1 MKRGIHSSRSHGRL
15 ALGISAGLI
24 ALLIL
29 ARIALPFIVKARLNA
44 KLAGF
49 SDRYT
54 GEVQGVSLAL
64 WRGDIV
70 LSGLQLREEGAF
82 FKLDLHELE
91 INLDWGPLLRRR
103 IFAASVT
110 ALRPSLRMKVAPA
123 VRAAKAAEAAVA
135 EKARELK
142 AEQGERQTSRPIPA
156 LLEEISPFRIDRLEI
171 KDGEVFVREGGDQA
185 EARFFEIQAVVENL
199 TNAAKWSSG
208 PTARGQASARV
219 EDTGSLKIDVKLN
232 PTARQPDFRLTLA
245 VEKLALKEVNPL
257 LRSEYGV
264 DVESGTFDL
273 YVEAE
278 AKDGGFKGYVKP
290 FLEGLKMHGKKDK
303 GALKAIK
310 EAVVGAVAAVL
321 KNKDS
326 QAVASKVPFEG
337 KFEDPQTGVWAAV
350 VSVLRNA
357 FITALGPR
365 FDGL

>member
-1 MKRGIHSSRSHGRL
+1 MRMKLLAGLVALLVLARL
-15 ALGISAGLI
+15 AL
-24 ALLIL
+24 
-29 ARIALPFIVKARLNA
+29 PHVVKARLNA
-44 KLAGF
+44 GLDGF

-54 GEVQGVSLAL
+54 GEVRGVSLAL
-64 WRGDIV
+64 WRGEIV
-70 LSGLQLREEGAF
+70 LRGLQLREEGAF
-82 FKLDLHELE
+82 FKLDLHELAVD
-91 INLDWGPLLRRR
+91 LDWGPLLRRR
-103 IFAASVT
+103 IFAVSVK

-123 VRAAKAAEAAVA
+123 AKAVEAAQAAVA

-142 AEQGERQTSRPIPA
+142 AEHGERQDSRPLPA

-171 KDGEVFVREGGDQA
+171 QDGEVVVREGGDQA
-185 EARFFEIQAVVENL
+185 EARFFEIQGVVENL

-208 PTARGQASARV
+208 PAAKGRASARV
-219 EDTGSLKIDVKLN
+219 QETGSLRLDVELN

-264 DVESGTFDL
+264 DVESGAFDL

-290 FLEGLKMHGKKDK
+290 FIDGLKMRGKKEK
-303 GALKAIK
+303 GALKAVK

-326 QAVASKVPFEG
+326 RAVASKVPFAG
-337 KFEDPQTGVWAAV
+337 RFDDPQAGVWAAV

-357 FITALGPR
+357 FVTALGPS

>member
-1 MKRGIHSSRSHGRL
+1 MRMRIL
-15 ALGISAGLI
+15 AGFI
-24 ALLIL
+24 ALLIG
-29 ARIALPFIVKARLNA
+29 ARIALPFVVKARLNA

-54 GEVQGVSLAL
+54 GEVQGVRLAL

-70 LSGLQLREEGAF
+70 LRGLQLREEGAF

-91 INLDWGPLLRRR
+91 VNLDWGPLLRRR
-103 IFAASVT
+103 IFVASAK

-123 VRAAKAAEAAVA
+123 VKAAKAAEALVR

-142 AEQGERQTSRPIPA
+142 AEQGEPQNSRPLPA
-156 LLEEISPFRIDRLEI
+156 LLEELSGFRIDRLEI
-171 KDGEVFVREGGDQA
+171 TDGEVIVREGGDQA
-185 EARFFEIQAVVENL
+185 EARFFEVQAVVENL

-219 EDTGSLKIDVKLN
+219 QDTGSLRIDVKLN
-232 PTARQPDFRLTLA
+232 PTARQPNFLLTLA

-290 FLEGLKMHGKKDK
+290 FLEGLKMHGKEDK
-303 GALKAIK
+303 SALKIIK

-326 QAVASKVPFEG
+326 QAVAAKVPFEG
-337 KFEDPQTGVWAAV
+337 KFEDPQAGVWAAA

-357 FITALGPR
+357 FLKALGPS